1 SLSFLRGFLPTA
13 ALQSGTGI
21 LPIVFDMK
29 NAESVFPSLPA
40 RNERAESWR
49 EGKLMKNGLLSPTLS
64 SFFGEEGEKGM
75 APAIQANYLPNT
87 HAPEKAVRHV
97 ANRLVASSPLHK
109 PGSRPLLHPEESS
122 CRVRALRF
130 VQLKLPVGHHDWI
143 GEFNPATQ
151 TQRQIR
157 AGKDVDVGDAIGVER
172 RAVFVADE
180 DTKRSA
186 GAEQRGIQ
194 LQLRRG
200 IGHVEADRF
209 CCAAGVD
216 ASITDGRDIPTPDK
230 IGK

>member
-1 SLSFLRGFLPTA
+1 
-13 ALQSGTGI
+13 
-21 LPIVFDMK
+21 
-29 NAESVFPSLPA
+29 
-40 RNERAESWR
+40 
-49 EGKLMKNGLLSPTLS
+49 MKNGLLSPTLS
-64 SFFGEEGEKGM
+64 SFFWEEREKGI
-75 APAIQANYLPNT
+75 AAAIQANYLPNT

-109 PGSRPLLHPEESS
+109 PGSRPLLDPEESS

-186 GAEQRGIQ
+186 AADQRGIQ
-194 LQLRRG
+194 LQRRRSRRS
-200 IGHVEADRF
+200 HVEADRF
-209 CCAAGVD
+209 RCAAGID
-216 ASITDGRDIPTPDK
+216 AAIADGWDVPAPHR
-230 IGK
+230 